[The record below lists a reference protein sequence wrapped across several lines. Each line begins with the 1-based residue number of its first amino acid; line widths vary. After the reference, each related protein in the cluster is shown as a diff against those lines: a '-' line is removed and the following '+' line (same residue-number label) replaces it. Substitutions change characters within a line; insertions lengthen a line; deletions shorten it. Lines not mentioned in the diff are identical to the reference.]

1 MASRGVLRFAGKLPK
16 AGNSPEECEDDFCSA
31 PSRFAIADG
40 ASEGSY
46 SSMWAGILA
55 RSFCSADVIECQANE
70 FLSWLEQCRI
80 EWSSWE
86 RSLAEKELPW
96 FTREK
101 LRDGSFATFLGIA
114 ITEGR
119 WHAFACGDACL
130 FVVRN
135 DALLDAFPVEHS
147 QHFDNA
153 PALVPSTRPV
163 PVEALRNHTGE
174 ALAGDRL
181 YLASDALACWFL
193 ADSERGEKPWV
204 ALDGIQSEQ
213 DFEIFVSEERQR
225 HTMRNDDVTLVSV
238 ELTGA

>member
-1 MASRGVLRFAGKLPK
+1 MGARSLVRFAGKLPK

-31 PSRFAIADG
+31 PSRFSVADG

-46 SSMWAGILA
+46 SSVWASILA
-55 RSFCSADVIECQANE
+55 RSFCSAHVIDWKTNE
-70 FLSWLEQCRI
+70 FLSWLQQCRL
-80 EWSSWE
+80 EWSAWE
-86 RSLAEKELPW
+86 QNLAEKELPW
-96 FTREK
+96 FTRDK

-114 ITEGR
+114 ITENC
-119 WHAFACGDACL
+119 WYAFACGDSCL

-135 DALLDAFPVEHS
+135 DALLDAFPVGHS
-147 QHFDNA
+147 RDFDNA

-163 PVEALRNHTGE
+163 RVESLQTHAGE
-174 ALAGDRL
+174 ALAGDRI

-225 HTMRNDDVTLVSV
+225 HAMRNDDVTLLSV
-238 ELTGA
+238 ELVDA